1 MMALWPNVTEVVLR
15 SPFDTELGAAPAQA
29 AVSRNN
35 SVADPIN
42 VPADPVNRAPPH
54 AGQKRIGALF
64 IP

>member
-15 SPFDTELGAAPAQA
+15 SPFDTELEVAPAQA

-35 SVADPIN
+35 SVADPIY
-42 VPADPVNRAPPH
+42 VPADSLNCAPPH
-54 AGQKRIGALF
+54 AGQKCIGALF